1 MKNISKI
8 FNKKKTNER
17 KLINDDLLLRE
28 NQFDM
33 DDQINLQELCGNFVL
48 ALEAEKKKKEKR
60 KEKFCRFIMF
70 YS

>member
-8 FNKKKTNER
+8 FNKKKTNEG
-17 KLINDDLLLRE
+17 KLINYHNKLHFDDLLPRE

-48 ALEAEKKKKEKR
+48 ALE
-60 KEKFCRFIMF
+60 
-70 YS
+70 